1 MPSVDIFTF
10 ITVYYKHGEYGSQE
24 FKTLREGL
32 QEFLENYIS
41 GSDSHED
48 GIRRQ
53 QLEALPDEEL
63 LTEILKIGVADPF
76 FLTQLSFTLLV
87 SLAGSERI
95 ENQVGQGLVA
105 VVKGPRSGTKSNSCV
120 YLEIY
125 YKHGEWSVSQGWSRY
140 IDEALDELEREMEKD
155 GMLQEWE
162 DMSAEDQE
170 DLALERCQENVSN
183 QRGWGAVLMVPGSLV
198 AQA

>member
-10 ITVYYKHGEYGSQE
+10 ITVYYKHGEYGSKE

-32 QEFLENYIS
+32 QEFLEHYIS
-41 GSDSHED
+41 KSDSHED

-63 LTEILKIGVADPF
+63 LTEILKIGVADHF
-76 FLTQLSFTLLV
+76 FLSQLSFTLL
-87 SLAGSERI
+87 AGSERI
-95 ENQVGQGLVA
+95 QNQVGHGLVA
-105 VVKGPRSGTKSNSCV
+105 VVKGPRFRTESDSCV
-120 YLEIY
+120 YLEVY
-125 YKHGEWSVSQGWSRY
+125 YKHGEWNVSQGWSTY
-140 IDEALDELEREMEKD
+140 IDKALDQLEHQMEKD

-162 DMSAEDQE
+162 DMSEEDQE
-170 DLALERCQENVSN
+170 DLALERCQENVDN

-198 AQA
+198 AQASM